1 MEQRRHQRFPLKL
14 PVTVMEADVVTNS
27 GETLDMSSCG
37 VSFTLSG
44 SMFVGQSIEYS
55 ITFPRVAKARAE
67 VKLRCV
73 GKVVRQERGTT
84 AYAATLERY
93 EFVRE
98 PFPTVRSLRE
108 QHAGAIGGA
117 SAAAARTATNSA

>member
-1 MEQRRHQRFPLKL
+1 MEQRKHQRFPLKL
-14 PVTVMEADVVTNS
+14 PVAVMEADVVTNS

-37 VSFTLSG
+37 VYFTVSG
-44 SMFVGQSIEYS
+44 SMFIGQSIEYS
-55 ITFPRVAKARAE
+55 ITFPRVPKARAE

-73 GKVVRQERGTT
+73 GKVDRQERGTA

-117 SAAAARTATNSA
+117 PATARTARNSA